1 MQTVNT
7 IRKWSNSKN
16 LTPTQEFNKRLV
28 YQSILIMS
36 NSCLRIGELKGLR
49 WSDLEPNSNLSK
61 EDQKIGHLIRI
72 RNEISKTGEPRTVQ
86 SPTTKR
92 FEEIRDLCGIP
103 KKRGTPFPHVPPEYR
118 SQYILHKYN
127 HPDEPLGRGSW
138 NRMWQEIKELCGNR
152 YWNGKNITWYSFRH
166 TGISFAVSR
175 GVPLLQLSRNCG
187 TGVRYVESV
196 YYHHQAESKA
206 TWDTLTQ
213 NRTFHDKVSKKRDEL
228 LVEIEELMESAN

>member
-1 MQTVNT
+1 
-7 IRKWSNSKN
+7 
-16 LTPTQEFNKRLV
+16 
-28 YQSILIMS
+28 MS
-36 NSCLRIGELKGLR
+36 NSCLRIGELKGWR

-92 FEEIRDLCGIP
+92 FEDIRDLCGIP

-138 NRMWQEIKELCGNR
+138 NRMWQEIKELCGN
-152 YWNGKNITWYSFRH
+152 
-166 TGISFAVSR
+166 
-175 GVPLLQLSRNCG
+175 LSLI
-187 TGVRYVESV
+187 
-196 YYHHQAESKA
+196 H
-206 TWDTLTQ
+206 
-213 NRTFHDKVSKKRDEL
+213 
-228 LVEIEELMESAN
+228 I